1 MTESS
6 CVQFAQGDYKVLLHE
21 PKSYSDW
28 SGYHHLVELV
38 AGPFR
43 GIIDAESY
51 GGIAALTRFHD
62 ALVQLYQSLSGE
74 AVLDWYENF
83 SLRLVGDGRGHILV
97 QVKAMA
103 GPSIETRLT
112 YEFGL
117 DQTYLPE
124 AIGSLARLTSGRT

>member
-6 CVQFAQGDYKVLLHE
+6 FVCFAEGDYKVLLHE
-21 PKSYSDW
+21 PELYSD
-28 SGYHHLVELV
+28 GGGHHVLVELV

-43 GIIDAESY
+43 GTIDAQTY
-51 GGIAALTRFHD
+51 VGVAALSRFCD
-62 ALVQLYQSLSGE
+62 APVQLYQSLSGE

-83 SLRLVGDGRGHILV
+83 SLRLIGDGRGHILV

-103 GPSIETRLT
+103 GPTMETRLT

-117 DQTYLPE
+117 DQTQLPQ